1 MVLLLLTKMSRIRSI
16 KAIEGDR
23 IIVTI
28 KYFRIFL
35 ILYLDLDEVERDLD
49 LRWERRDRDLEEEL
63 PEDDLDLDLSL
74 RLLLRRFLR
83 SWLDREDLEL
93 I

>member
-1 MVLLLLTKMSRIRSI
+1 MTCLNVGHAASLELKF
-16 KAIEGDR
+16 
-23 IIVTI
+23 TI
-28 KYFRIFL
+28 KYFRIFS